1 MESIN
6 GTLKDL
12 PALVAALAK
21 AKVVRFRLGDMEILF
36 ADHGTVLGYELKS
49 SGSYDNM
56 GKPGFSAP
64 SGEVS
69 ADDEADVKQQTLDEL
84 LISDPELYEQQLL
97 GDDNYDVRGR
107 QERDD
112 DPRAD

>member
-1 MESIN
+1 MEPIN

-21 AKVVRFRLGDMEILF
+21 AKVVRFRMGDMEILF

-49 SGSYDNM
+49 SGTYGNM
-56 GKPGFSAP
+56 ESRGFGAP
-64 SGEVS
+64 TGEVS
-69 ADDEADVKQQTLDEL
+69 ADDEADIKQQTLDEL
-84 LISDPELYEQQLL
+84 LISDPELYEEQLL

-107 QERDD
+107 QERDNT
-112 DPRAD
+112 